1 MYEIFAEL
9 LDQSGKKTIDVARA
23 TGIPSSTFT
32 DWKKGRS
39 TPKQDKLKKIAD
51 FFNVSVDYIMTGEE
65 PVEET
70 SNKGYY
76 IDEETARTA
85 QEIYNND
92 KILFDVY
99 NTVDKERLVDFAKK
113 LAELRKIEEGE
124 EWLYYKGYYI
134 NVVILDES
142 YGIPGCVRHNSDDS
156 YTIFIDA
163 LLNHER
169 QREVFLHEMRHILG
183 DDFSES
189 DVQMI
194 EMKNHMHDYC
204 IEVST
209 EIFPYTQRI
218 KVVTAN

>member
-51 FFNVSVDYIMTGEE
+51 FFNVSVDYLMTGKES
-65 PVEET
+65 VEET

-209 EIFPYTQRI
+209 EIFPYVKNMRI
-218 KVVTAN
+218 IGAT

>member
-1 MYEIFAEL
+1 MYEIFAKL
-9 LDQSGKKTIDVARA
+9 LDESGKKAIDVSRA
-23 TGIPSSTFT
+23 TSIPPSTFT

-39 TPKQDKLKKIAD
+39 TPKQDKLQKIAD
-51 FFNVSVDYIMTGEE
+51 YFGVSIEYLMTGEE
-65 PVEET
+65 PTIDT
-70 SNKGYY
+70 SAQGYY

-99 NTVDKERLVDFAKK
+99 KTADKDRLIAYAKK
-113 LAELRKIEEGE
+113 LSELRKFEEGE

-163 LLNHER
+163 SLNYEKQH
-169 QREVFLHEMRHILG
+169 EVFLHEIRHILG

-204 IEVST
+204 IEVSA

-218 KVVTAN
+218 KIVTAN

>member
-1 MYEIFAEL
+1 MYEIFAKL
-9 LDQSGKKTIDVARA
+9 LDESGKKAIDVSRA
-23 TGIPSSTFT
+23 TSIPSSTFT

-39 TPKQDKLKKIAD
+39 TPKQDKLQKIAD
-51 FFNVSVDYIMTGEE
+51 YFGVSIEYLMTGEE
-65 PVEET
+65 PTIDT
-70 SNKGYY
+70 SAQGYY
-76 IDEETARTA
+76 IDEETAKTA

-99 NTVDKERLVDFAKK
+99 KTADKDKLIAYAKK
-113 LAELRKIEEGE
+113 LSELRKLEEGE

-142 YGIPGCVRHNSDDS
+142 YGVPGCVRHNSDDS

-163 LLNHER
+163 SLNYEKQH
-169 QREVFLHEMRHILG
+169 EVFLHEIRHILG

-204 IEVST
+204 IEVSA

-218 KVVTAN
+218 KIVTAN

>member
-39 TPKQDKLKKIAD
+39 TPKQDKLQKIAD
-51 FFNVSVDYIMTGEE
+51 YFSVSIEYLMTGKE
-65 PVEET
+65 PAIDSST
-70 SNKGYY
+70 KGYY

-99 NTVDKERLVDFAKK
+99 NTVDKERLVEFAKK

-124 EWLYYKGYYI
+124 E
-134 NVVILDES
+134 
-142 YGIPGCVRHNSDDS
+142 
-156 YTIFIDA
+156 
-163 LLNHER
+163 
-169 QREVFLHEMRHILG
+169 
-183 DDFSES
+183 
-189 DVQMI
+189 
-194 EMKNHMHDYC
+194 
-204 IEVST
+204 
-209 EIFPYTQRI
+209 
-218 KVVTAN
+218 

>member
-1 MYEIFAEL
+1 MKERIKSLCKSHGISMNKLEDTLGF
-9 LDQSGKKTIDVARA
+9 GKGYISKL
-23 TGIPSSTFT
+23 GN
-32 DWKKGRS
+32 S
-39 TPKQDKLKKIAD
+39 TPNTAKIKKIAD
-51 FFNVSVDYIMTGEE
+51 YFNVSVEYLITGKEPKEE
-65 PVEET
+65 L
-70 SNKGYY
+70 SDQGYY

-113 LAELRKIEEGE
+113 LAELRKFEEGD

-134 NVVILDES
+134 NIVMLDKS

-163 LLNHER
+163 SLNYEKQH
-169 QREVFLHEMRHILG
+169 EVFLHEMRHILG

-194 EMKNHMHDYC
+194 EMKNHMRDYY

-209 EIFPYTQRI
+209 EIFPYVKNMRI
-218 KVVTAN
+218 IGAT